1 MESAIDGL
9 IEKCGGQGGTPGL
22 CPSGAGGARGNR
34 AAVAK
39 KASNTITQGL
49 QTNPKKTGS
58 TSTWKVEGVEYV
70 TAAKQTLSKLVS
82 KDGFKKVSSVK
93 KDGILHVELKH
104 PLGSSVKAKIDGDA
118 RSMGDGFAE
127 INLTD

>member
-1 MESAIDGL
+1 MNTSKVIQAL
-9 IEKCGGQGGTPGL
+9 
-22 CPSGAGGARGNR
+22 
-34 AAVAK
+34 
-39 KASNTITQGL
+39 SNTITQGL

-82 KDGFKKVSSVK
+82 EDGFQKVRNVK

-104 PLGSSVKAKIDGDA
+104 PLGLSVNAKIDGVA

-127 INLTD
+127 INLD